1 MHEMVSPSYEKQEK
15 HQAGERECH
24 GCVPID
30 VAGLKCSIDFRRP
43 RLHQVGSWHPDPIGK
58 TAKMDGPCFKSSKPK
73 LDPQQIQ
80 PHQSAQ
86 GRARACAVSAA
97 PPALLPRPC
106 QVPPAAEH
114 RSMMLASR
122 PVSKHATVDG
132 SWGSFQAPTTIQ
144 RCPGRPRI
152 STGNHNAT
160 L

>member
-1 MHEMVSPSYEKQEK
+1 MQEMVSPSYEKQEK

-24 GCVPID
+24 ACVPID
-30 VAGLKCSIDFRRP
+30 VAGLKCSIDCRRP

-58 TAKMDGPCFKSSKPK
+58 LPRWMVRASNLRDPDWTRSRSGPTNP
-73 LDPQQIQ
+73 P
-80 PHQSAQ
+80 
-86 GRARACAVSAA
+86 RARACAVSAA

-152 STGNHNAT
+152 STGNHSAT